1 MPSIISCAFTMHINK
16 PGSLDFKKTFKS
28 GDFLD
33 KIALIFAV
41 WFGTGLFP
49 GIPGTIG
56 SIGAVPLY
64 LVMSLFGAK
73 FQGIFV
79 FIITIVAIWS
89 SHRGEQLLCS
99 NDPGLIVIDEVSGF
113 LLTVLFIPLTLF
125 NLVAGFFLFRLFDII
140 KPYPIKKIEKWR
152 GGFGI
157 VFDDLLA
164 GVYAHLS
171 LLLIIYLLKSMGYQV

>member
-1 MPSIISCAFTMHINK
+1 
-16 PGSLDFKKTFKS
+16 
-28 GDFLD
+28 
-33 KIALIFAV
+33 
-41 WFGTGLFP
+41 
-49 GIPGTIG
+49 
-56 SIGAVPLY
+56 
-64 LVMSLFGAK
+64 MSLFGAK

-99 NDPGLIVIDEVSGF
+99 DDPGLIVIDEVSGF

>member
-1 MPSIISCAFTMHINK
+1 MPINK
-16 PGSLDFKKTFKS
+16 PGSLDFIKTFKP
-28 GDFLD
+28 GNFLD
-33 KIALIFAV
+33 KLALIVAV

-56 SIGAVPLY
+56 SIGAIPLY
-64 LVMSLFGAK
+64 LVMSLFGVT

-89 SHRGEQLLCS
+89 SNRAEQLLRG

-113 LLTVLFIPLTLF
+113 LLTVLFIPLTLL

-140 KPYPIKKIEKWR
+140 KPYPIKKIEKCR

-157 VFDDLLA
+157 VLDDLVA

-171 LLLIIYLLKSMGYQV
+171 LIAMIYLMQSLG